1 MTESEN
7 VPSESGGEPR
17 TSGTSGSVLAE
28 RLARLTPVE
37 QERAVLEIVHEQ
49 TVAALR
55 RARPDTADSID
66 TASPFLD
73 LGFDSMSS
81 VDLHARLV
89 AATGV
94 ALPIT
99 VVYDHPTPVELS
111 RFVRGRALGI
121 APEPVA
127 ITVARTVRDDDE
139 PIAIV
144 GIGCHYPG
152 GIDSPEEFWEVMAE
166 GREVLGDFPTDRGWD
181 IPGMFDPDP
190 DRPGKS
196 YVDKGGFLAGATEFD
211 ADFFKISPREALA
224 MDPQQRL
231 ILETSW
237 EALERAGINPASLR
251 GSRTAVF
258 FGAEVHEYGTRV
270 HQAPVGL
277 DGYLMTGNA
286 PSVVSGRVSYAL
298 GLEGPAVTVDTA
310 CSGSIV
316 SLHLAVRALRD
327 DECTL
332 ALVGGVAVMGSPGMF
347 TAFSRQRGLAPDGR
361 CKAFSEAADGT
372 GFAEGAGVFV
382 MERLSDA
389 RRNGHPVLAVVRGS
403 AVNQDG
409 ASNGLT
415 APNGPSQQRLILQ
428 ALADAGLRPA
438 DVDAVDAH
446 GTGTK
451 LGDPIE
457 AQAILATYGQDR
469 PEDRPLWLG
478 SAKSNLGHTQA
489 AGGAASV
496 IKMVLAM
503 RHGTLPRTLHVNAP
517 SPHVDWSAGRV
528 ELLTEARPW
537 DTPDGRP
544 RRAGVSAFGISGT
557 NAHVIIEEP
566 PPVREEAPERPDAG
580 SIAPPLVLSART
592 EEALKAQARG
602 VLELL
607 EPDDAPDLADVAVAL
622 ATTRAEL
629 DHRAVVPAVGRE
641 EALAGLRALAEGVEA
656 PGNVRGRVSGGRL
669 AFLFTGQGAQRLGM
683 GRGLVEAFPVFAEA
697 LDEVCGHLDLQLDP
711 PLREVMFAAEG
722 SDEAALLDRTEFAQ
736 PALFAVEVALFRLV
750 ESWGVRPDVVAGHS
764 IGEIAAAHVAGVFSL
779 ADAAALVAARGR
791 LMQALPEG
799 GTMAAVQATEGEVR
813 ALLGEATDASIAA
826 INGPN
831 SVVVSGTT
839 ATVGTIVDAFKDR
852 GRKATYLK
860 VSHAFHSPLMNPM
873 LDEFTQLA
881 HTLDYSEPTLPF
893 VSTVTGAHADPAV
906 LASPEYWV
914 THIHETV
921 HFTDAIHTLIE
932 DGVTRYLEVG
942 PDTTLTAL
950 TTPLLPDNTHTH
962 THALALLHRN
972 KPEPHHT
979 LTTLAHLWTHGH
991 PLTWTTH
998 TDTHARPVDLPTYPF
1013 QRQRYWLAGAED
1025 ADVSALGQ
1033 LSADHPLLGALV
1045 NAPGSDSTILTG
1057 RISTRSHPWLDD
1069 HTITGTPLLP
1079 GTAFVEL
1086 ALHAGHHTG
1095 APHLAELT
1103 LHAPLAL
1110 RPDAFTDLRVQAS
1123 HADRSVTIHSRPH
1136 GDITDDGAWTLH
1148 ATGTLA
1154 PEVPAPT
1161 ADFASTSW
1169 PPPGATPLA
1178 LDDTYA
1184 ELAARGYD
1192 YGPVFQGLK
1201 AAWRQG
1207 HEVFAEVSLPA
1218 PAHEEAVAFALH
1230 PALLDAAL
1238 HATDLGEVGPRD
1250 ERTVLPFVWSGVSL
1264 HATGATTLRVRISR
1278 SGEDSLRLLLSDPAG
1293 QPVAEVDRLVM
1304 RPVSA
1309 ARIAAAGTGE
1319 DSRLYAVE
1327 WDALPVDAGRTTSAT
1342 GEWAVLGCD
1351 AGPWEEWSGAVV
1363 HADPKALAEAPGPV
1377 PETVVLTCR
1386 PGTGG
1391 VDVPGR
1397 VREVTSG
1404 VLEVL
1409 QQWLVEDRFA
1419 SSRLVVVTRGAVDH
1433 PDGSGESVDLA
1444 GATVWG
1450 LVRSAQAEH
1459 PGRFTLLD
1467 WDGVPCAPSA
1477 LLAALST
1484 DEPELALRNGTFRVS
1499 RLARVTA
1506 GDDPT
1511 DGFPTTGFG
1520 TWGAEDTLL
1529 ITGGTGGLAALAA
1542 EHLVTHHG
1550 VRSLALASRGGPSAP
1565 HADGLVRHLTDLGA
1579 HVTVHACDVS
1589 DPTQVTELVGGLPQ
1603 LRGVIHTAGVVEDA
1617 VLANQ
1622 TTAHLDTVLA
1632 PKADAAWYLHRA
1644 TAGLDLTHFV
1654 LYSSAAA
1661 TLDGAGQANYAAA
1674 NAFLDALA
1682 HHRAANGLPAHSLG
1696 WGLWNTDRGMGARLT
1711 PGDLA
1716 RLDSGPLRHLTTTQ
1730 NLSRF
1735 DAALASRRPAL
1746 LPVGINPRHP
1756 AQPLTANLRAAAPIR
1771 PTAHTGTRTPSGPQA
1786 VTRLGGLDPAERGR
1800 AVLDLVR
1807 THIAGVLHHDGPSSV
1822 DPARAFTEIGFDS
1835 LSAVELRNRLNQAT
1849 ELRLPATLVF
1859 DYPTPQALADHLDD
1873 TLFGDATP
1881 AAAPVVAPDGVPDE
1895 PIAIV
1900 GMSCRFPGGVTTP
1913 EQLWEL
1919 LVNGRDGVSAFPTDR
1934 GWNVEEIFDPEPGK
1948 PGKTYAIEGGFLH
1961 DAAEFDA
1968 EFFGISPREAIATD
1982 PQQRLL

>member
-1 MTESEN
+1 M
-7 VPSESGGEPR
+7 
-17 TSGTSGSVLAE
+17 
-28 RLARLTPVE
+28 
-37 QERAVLEIVHEQ
+37 
-49 TVAALR
+49 
-55 RARPDTADSID
+55 
-66 TASPFLD
+66 
-73 LGFDSMSS
+73 
-81 VDLHARLV
+81 
-89 AATGV
+89 
-94 ALPIT
+94 
-99 VVYDHPTPVELS
+99 
-111 RFVRGRALGI
+111 
-121 APEPVA
+121 
-127 ITVARTVRDDDE
+127 
-139 PIAIV
+139 
-144 GIGCHYPG
+144 
-152 GIDSPEEFWEVMAE
+152 
-166 GREVLGDFPTDRGWD
+166 
-181 IPGMFDPDP
+181 
-190 DRPGKS
+190 
-196 YVDKGGFLAGATEFD
+196 
-211 ADFFKISPREALA
+211 
-224 MDPQQRL
+224 
-231 ILETSW
+231 
-237 EALERAGINPASLR
+237 
-251 GSRTAVF
+251 
-258 FGAEVHEYGTRV
+258 
-270 HQAPVGL
+270 
-277 DGYLMTGNA
+277 
-286 PSVVSGRVSYAL
+286 
-298 GLEGPAVTVDTA
+298 
-310 CSGSIV
+310 
-316 SLHLAVRALRD
+316 
-327 DECTL
+327 
-332 ALVGGVAVMGSPGMF
+332 
-347 TAFSRQRGLAPDGR
+347 
-361 CKAFSEAADGT
+361 
-372 GFAEGAGVFV
+372 
-382 MERLSDA
+382 
-389 RRNGHPVLAVVRGS
+389 
-403 AVNQDG
+403 
-409 ASNGLT
+409 
-415 APNGPSQQRLILQ
+415 
-428 ALADAGLRPA
+428 
-438 DVDAVDAH
+438 
-446 GTGTK
+446 
-451 LGDPIE
+451 
-457 AQAILATYGQDR
+457 
-469 PEDRPLWLG
+469 
-478 SAKSNLGHTQA
+478 
-489 AGGAASV
+489 
-496 IKMVLAM
+496 
-503 RHGTLPRTLHVNAP
+503 
-517 SPHVDWSAGRV
+517 
-528 ELLTEARPW
+528 
-537 DTPDGRP
+537 
-544 RRAGVSAFGISGT
+544 
-557 NAHVIIEEP
+557 
-566 PPVREEAPERPDAG
+566 
-580 SIAPPLVLSART
+580 
-592 EEALKAQARG
+592 
-602 VLELL
+602 
-607 EPDDAPDLADVAVAL
+607 
-622 ATTRAEL
+622 
-629 DHRAVVPAVGRE
+629 
-641 EALAGLRALAEGVEA
+641 
-656 PGNVRGRVSGGRL
+656 
-669 AFLFTGQGAQRLGM
+669 
-683 GRGLVEAFPVFAEA
+683 
-697 LDEVCGHLDLQLDP
+697 
-711 PLREVMFAAEG
+711 
-722 SDEAALLDRTEFAQ
+722 
-736 PALFAVEVALFRLV
+736 
-750 ESWGVRPDVVAGHS
+750 AGHS

-799 GTMAAVQATEGEVR
+799 GTMAALQATEDEVR
-813 ALLGEATDASIAA
+813 ALLDEATDASIAA

-831 SVVVSGTT
+831 SLVVSGSTT
-839 ATVGTIVDAFKDR
+839 TVGTIVDALKAR

-881 HTLDYSEPTLPF
+881 HTLHYNEPTLPF
-893 VSTVTGAHADPAV
+893 VSTVTGTHADLAE

-921 HFTDAIHTLIE
+921 HFTDAVHTLIE
-932 DGVTRYLEVG
+932 DGVTRYLEIG

-950 TTPLLPDNTHTH
+950 TTSLLPDNTHT
-962 THALALLHRN
+962 LALLHRTT
-972 KPEPHHT
+972 PEAQQA
-979 LTTLAHLWTHGH
+979 LTALAHLWTHGH

-998 TDTHARPVDLPTYPF
+998 TPHTHTRPVDLPTYPF

-1110 RPDAFTDLRVQAS
+1110 RPDAFTDLRVQTS
-1123 HADRSVTIHSRPH
+1123 RADRSVTIHSRPH
-1136 GDITDDGAWTLH
+1136 GDITDDGEWTLH

-1154 PEVPAPT
+1154 SEVPAPN

-1201 AAWRQG
+1201 AAWRKG

-1327 WDALPVDAGRTTSAT
+1327 WDALPVDTGRTTSAA

-1351 AGPWEEWSGAVV
+1351 AGPWEKWTGAVV
-1363 HADPKALAEAPGPV
+1363 HADPRALAEAPGPV

-1386 PGTGG
+1386 PGTGS

-1484 DEPELALRNGTFRVS
+1484 DEPELALRSGTFRVP

-1511 DGFPTTGFG
+1511 DGFPRTGFEA
-1520 TWGAEDTLL
+1520 WAAEDTLL

-1682 HHRAANGLPAHSLG
+1682 HHRAANDLPAHSLA
-1696 WGLWNTDRGMGARLT
+1696 WGLWARKSAMTTHLTDSDVERMARSGVRALSAEEGAALFDRAISGSAPVLLPIRLDLDALRRRQDALPPLLSALVRPRARRAVASAAAEGADT
-1711 PGDLA
+1711 FTRRLA
-1716 RLDSGPLRHLTTTQ
+1716 RMPGSERH
-1730 NLSRF
+1730 RF
-1735 DAALASRRPAL
+1735 L
-1746 LPVGINPRHP
+1746 V
-1756 AQPLTANLRAAAPIR
+1756 
-1771 PTAHTGTRTPSGPQA
+1771 
-1786 VTRLGGLDPAERGR
+1786 
-1800 AVLDLVR
+1800 DLVR
-1807 THIAGVLHHDGPSSV
+1807 THVAGILGHEAMAAVAPD
-1822 DPARAFTEIGFDS
+1822 RAFKDLGFDS
-1835 LSAVELRNRLNQAT
+1835 LASVALRNRLGAAVGI
-1849 ELRLPATLVF
+1849 RLPVTLVF
-1859 DYPTPQALADHLDD
+1859 DHPTPVALAQFLGSELGGGDEPAD
-1873 TLFGDATP
+1873 TSP
-1881 AAAPVVAPDGVPDE
+1881 AGSAGPSADE

-1900 GMSCRFPGGVTTP
+1900 GMGCRFPSGITSP
-1913 EQLWEL
+1913 EGLWEL
-1919 LVNGRDGVSAFPTDR
+1919 LVEGRDGITAFPEDR
-1934 GWNVEEIFDPEPGK
+1934 GWDIAEICDGAGSRPN
-1948 PGKTYAIEGGFLH
+1948 TSHTAEGGFLH

-1982 PQQRLL
+1982 PQQRLLLETSWEALERAGIDPHTLRGSRTGVFTGIMYHDYASRLGNTPLPEGVDTYLGNGSLGSIASGRVSYTLGLEGPAVSVDTACSSSLVALHLAVQALRGGECQLALAGGVSVMFTPETFIDFSRANNLSHDGRAKAFASAADGTSLSEGVGVLVVERLSDARRNGHRVLAVIRGSAVNQDGASNGLTAPNGPSQQRVIRQALTTSGLTPTDIQAVEAHGTGTVLGDPIEAQALL